1 MTNEQRKIVEDNMGL
16 VGKVIKDKVHGIGQ
30 SGVYSYDD
38 LFQIGC
44 IGLCK
49 AAMTDKGGC
58 FSTYA
63 YRLIWN
69 EICDELIRSTKLTQ
83 RQLSVNA
90 PEVMEISA
98 MTDYDPFENC
108 HLHHTLEQAKSKAQG
123 TTAKGIRC
131 LELTLAGYNSHE
143 IGTIVDAE
151 AATVRVWI
159 TRAKKYL
166 RNLPELRCFVYPE
179 AV

>member
-1 MTNEQRKIVEDNMGL
+1 MADNMGL

>member
-69 EICDELIRSTKLTQ
+69 EICDELIRSTRLTQ

-98 MTDYDPFENC
+98 ITDYDPFENC
-108 HLHHTLEQAKSKAQG
+108 HLRHTLEQAKSKARG
-123 TTAKGIRC
+123 TTTKGIRC
-131 LELTLAGYNSHE
+131 LELTLAGYNSQE
-143 IGTIVDAE
+143 IGSMVEAD

-179 AV
+179 AI